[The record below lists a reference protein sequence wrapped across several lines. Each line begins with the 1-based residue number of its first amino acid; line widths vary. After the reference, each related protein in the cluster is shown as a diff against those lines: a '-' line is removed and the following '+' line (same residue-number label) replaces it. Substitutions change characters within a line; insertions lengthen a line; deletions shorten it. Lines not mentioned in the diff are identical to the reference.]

1 MKKLLTFAAAAII
14 SASVFAAGGKEPAK
28 ASGPVTLKWALWDW
42 DSTAFYKP
50 LVEAYEAKNPN
61 VKIEPLD
68 LGSADYQTMLSIQ
81 LTGGDDSIDVVAIK
95 DIPGYNNLQK
105 AGQLVDLTDYIK
117 KNGIDTSKYGGTTEQ
132 ITVNGGL
139 YGLPFRSDFWVVFYN
154 KDLFDKA
161 GVPYPTNDMTLDE
174 YDAIARKMTSG
185 SGSKKVYGAHY
196 HTWRST
202 IQLFG
207 ILDGKHSVVDGTY
220 DFLAYERVLKEQK
233 DGICQKYASL
243 KTTSTHYSG
252 VFYNNSVAM
261 MNMGSWFI
269 GTLISKIKAGEAD
282 CKNWGIVKYPHP
294 DGVPAGTTLG
304 TITSIGVSKA
314 SKKQE
319 AALDFVKF
327 VASEEGAEI
336 IAKTGTFPA
345 IKTENVVNII
355 AATPGFPQDKNSAEA
370 LITTKTYLE
379 MPLHEKA
386 GEIEVV
392 LNQQHDNI
400 MTENASIE
408 EAIAAMNKGVK
419 AILGK

>member
-1 MKKLLTFAAAAII
+1 MGEAAFPN
-14 SASVFAAGGKEPAK
+14 SSGPGKIKEAPEPASHRPGRSEPC
-28 ASGPVTLKWALWDW
+28 ASSRGIFVWLN
-42 DSTAFYKP
+42 SG
-50 LVEAYEAKNPN
+50 EKNRRN
-61 VKIEPLD
+61 HSHRAGRGQLQATTKR
-68 LGSADYQTMLSIQ
+68 TKMLSFQ
-81 LTGGDDSIDVVAIK
+81 TYTFFFSIA
-95 DIPGYNNLQK
+95 
-105 AGQLVDLTDYIK
+105 
-117 KNGIDTSKYGGTTEQ
+117 
-132 ITVNGGL
+132 
-139 YGLPFRSDFWVVFYN
+139 FFWVVFYN

-220 DFLAYERVLKEQK
+220 DFLAPTYERVLKEQK